1 MSDQARAHVQGSYG
15 TELEQSH
22 KTSELY
28 SELPKKPPV
37 QGKQL
42 GSRALTTQHY
52 TLPKKYNYFNYNMR
66 TSYLMQFERRVNLN
80 NYFYF

>member
-1 MSDQARAHVQGSYG
+1 MSDQARAHIQGSYG

-37 QGKQL
+37 QGKQRHVCASL
-42 GSRALTTQHY
+42 EQSTV
-52 TLPKKYNYFNYNMR
+52 FN
-66 TSYLMQFERRVNLN
+66 
-80 NYFYF
+80 